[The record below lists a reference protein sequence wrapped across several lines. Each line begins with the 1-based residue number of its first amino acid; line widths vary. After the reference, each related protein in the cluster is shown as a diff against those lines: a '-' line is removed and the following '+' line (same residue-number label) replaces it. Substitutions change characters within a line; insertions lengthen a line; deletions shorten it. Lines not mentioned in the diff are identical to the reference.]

1 MGMKPEELELL
12 KRLTLTP
19 GVSGFESPIATEIR
33 SIVEEF
39 IDPERIRTDN
49 IGNLIV
55 EIGEGDR
62 HLVMAAHMDEIG
74 MVVSNIE
81 KDGTLRIRTVGGVD
95 NRTLVAR
102 EVMIYTEKGPVPG
115 VIGIKAPHLTL
126 DPEEAKKVPK
136 YEQIK
141 VDVGTRSKEETEK
154 LGIKILDPITL
165 KKDFDVM
172 NGKYIISRALD
183 NRVGT
188 YGILRAL
195 QILSKKKLN
204 KRITFVWTVQ
214 EEIGLRGAFV
224 VSNTMKPDWAIAV
237 DTYTTTDAPDMPT
250 HLVPIVLGKGP
261 VLRILDGRFIAAEHI
276 RKKVEDIAKKSRIPY
291 QKGLTGGTTDASAIQ
306 ESGTAVIPIGV
317 PMRYTHSP
325 VEVVHADDIDN
336 FVKLLVAVA
345 ERIN

>member
-1 MGMKPEELELL
+1 MKPEELDML
-12 KRLTLTP
+12 RSLTLTP
-19 GVSGFESPIATEIR
+19 GVSGFESPIAEKIR
-33 SIVEEF
+33 SILENHVDSES
-39 IDPERIRTDN
+39 IRTDN

-55 EIGEGDR
+55 EIGDGDR
-62 HLVMAAHMDEIG
+62 HLALVAHMDEIG

-95 NRTLVAR
+95 DRTLIAR
-102 EVMIYTEKGPVPG
+102 EVLIYTKKGPVPG

-126 DPEEAKKVPK
+126 DPEEAKKVQK
-136 YEQIK
+136 YETMR
-141 VDVGTRSKEETEK
+141 VDVGTRTKEETEK
-154 LGIKILDPITL
+154 LGIRILDPITV

-172 NGKYIISRALD
+172 NGKYIIGRALD

-188 YGILRAL
+188 YGMLRVL

-204 KRITFVWTVQ
+204 KRISFVWTVQ

-224 VSNTMKPDWAIAV
+224 VSNTLKPDWAIAV

-261 VLRILDGRFIAAEHI
+261 VLRMLDGRFIAAERI
-276 RKKVEDIAKKSRIPY
+276 RENIEGIAKSSKIPY

-306 ESGTAVIPIGV
+306 ESGTAVMPIGV

-336 FVKLLVAVA
+336 FVKLLTAIA
-345 ERIN
+345 EKL

>member
-1 MGMKPEELELL
+1 MKPEDLDMLR
-12 KRLTLTP
+12 RLALTP
-19 GVSGFESPIATEIR
+19 GVSGFESTIATEIR
-33 SIVEEF
+33 SIIEDYV
-39 IDPERIRTDN
+39 PEGSIRVDN

-55 EIGEGDR
+55 EIGEGDK

-95 NRTLVAR
+95 ARTILAR
-102 EVMIYTEKGPVPG
+102 EVVIYTENGPVPG

-126 DPEEAKKVPK
+126 NPEEAKKVQK
-136 YEQIK
+136 YETMK
-141 VDVGTRSKEETEK
+141 VDVGTRSKEETEA
-154 LGIKILDPITL
+154 LGIRILDPITV

-183 NRVGT
+183 NRVGV
-188 YGILRAL
+188 YGLIQAL
-195 QILSKKKLN
+195 KILSKEKLDKK
-204 KRITFVWTVQ
+204 ITFVWTVQ
-214 EEIGLRGAFV
+214 EEIGLRGAIV

-261 VLRILDGRFIAAEHI
+261 VFRILDGRFIAAENI
-276 RKKVEDIAKKSRIPY
+276 RKKVEMIAAAAGIPY

-306 ESGTAVIPIGV
+306 ETGASVIPIGV

-325 VEVVHADDIDN
+325 VEVVHSDDIDN
-336 FVKLLVAVA
+336 FVEILVAVA
-345 ERIN
+345 KGLN